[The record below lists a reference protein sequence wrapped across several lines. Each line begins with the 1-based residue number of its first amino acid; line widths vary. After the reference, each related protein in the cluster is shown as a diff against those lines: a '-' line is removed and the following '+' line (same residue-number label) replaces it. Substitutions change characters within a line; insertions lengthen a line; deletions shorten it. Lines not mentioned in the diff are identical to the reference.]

1 MADANY
7 KLIEEKNDSMWFE
20 GSPVILCAMKL
31 ELNTSNSKLYTSAKF
46 MNIQPDN
53 LRNLSLEIICYNEN
67 REPIDRIKGVVF
79 SGLDVERHTD
89 FGYNRRIPVE
99 NLNTRSVEYIV
110 VSVTN
115 VFNQQWENEGLKPF
129 NEKIEQK
136 NIYEVQ
142 GDYNKQFLEICTR
155 SGIDGTILVFEP
167 EFKKSHWLCACGGF
181 NWNDERVCT
190 LCGVGRSWLE
200 KNTSIEALEKQKEFQ
215 MTEAIRIKE
224 QIQSQVMGA
233 DDKSAMKEEFEN
245 RTKEFK
251 KQQKK
256 QQKKKRIR
264 TSFIIALI
272 IAIIGAL
279 VYFAIAFGIPYIK
292 YTTAISNMQKENYDA
307 AIDSFTELENF
318 MDSNNYR
325 IQSMYG
331 KAMDLAEDK
340 KYQEAADIFKKLGDY
355 SDSKERYKKAIYDLA
370 YKQMDELDY
379 VSANE
384 NFRLIGDYKDSKERT
399 EECLAGLFREAN
411 SYFENTKYETAYQ
424 KFGYLADLEYKDSKE
439 MMQEC
444 RYIQANND
452 YYILRYVRALKE
464 YNEIKGYKN
473 VDALLEKYKM
483 LSQIISGV
491 TEKHDARWESGEM
504 ACPYCKKDGATYYLV
519 FSSIGKMFFGLDC
532 PNKDEHKEQ
541 GNEERYLYK
550 IEDNIIYRMDYDG
563 KVNWYKFA
571 DIISYEKGDKKN
583 KLVLKLADTGEE
595 TEFFENASKN

>member
-224 QIQSQVMGA
+224 EIQSRVMSA
-233 DDKSAMKEEFEN
+233 DDKTAVKEEFEN
-245 RTKEFK
+245 RKKEFE

-256 QQKKKRIR
+256 QKAKKKVR
-264 TSFIIALI
+264 TSLIVVLILAIIA
-272 IAIIGAL
+272 AL
-279 VYFAIAFGIPYIK
+279 VYGAIVFGMPYIK
-292 YTTAISNMQKENYDA
+292 YSTAISYMQKENYDA
-307 AIDSFTELENF
+307 AIAKFTELGDF

-325 IQSMYG
+325 IQSVYG
-331 KAMDLAEDK
+331 KAINLANNS
-340 KYQEAADIFKKLGDY
+340 KYKEAADLFKEVSGY
-355 SDSKERYKKAIYDLA
+355 SDSKERYKEVLYNLGM
-370 YKQMDELDY
+370 KQMRELDY
-379 VSANE
+379 VGASESFNLSE
-384 NFRLIGDYKDSKERT
+384 DYKDSKEKR
-399 EECLAGLFREAN
+399 EECLEGLFREAD
-411 SYFENTKYETAYQ
+411 SYFESTKYETAYQ
-424 KFGYLADLEYKDSKE
+424 KFKYLADMDYKGAKE
-439 MMQEC
+439 KMSEC
-444 RYIQANND
+444 RYIQANNN
-452 YYILRYVRALKE
+452 YYTMHYAKALRE
-464 YNEIKGYKN
+464 YNDIKGYKN

-483 LSQIISGV
+483 LSQIISPAVDGNGV
-491 TEKHDARWESGEM
+491 RWESGNM
-504 ACPYCKKDGATYYLV
+504 KCPYCENDGASYYIL
-519 FSSIGKMFFGLDC
+519 FTTAGKMFFGLDC
-532 PNKDEHKEQ
+532 PDSAEHKDK
-541 GNEERYLYK
+541 GKEERYLYK
-550 IEDNIIYRMDYDG
+550 IEDNVLYQMDYDG
-563 KVNWYKFA
+563 KTNWNKFA
-571 DIISYEKGDKKN
+571 DIISFEQGNKKY
-583 KLVLKLADTGEE
+583 KLVLKFVSDGKEI
-595 TEFFENASKN
+595 EFFANVI